1 VNLSALS
8 FLTRVVPQV
17 VLASFA
23 LSCSVVSARPS
34 GWPQVV
40 DEDVMRDSVRV
51 QSTRTMTLDL
61 PAAAD
66 QAFPLFGPV
75 RESEWSP
82 DWKPTFVAPTTPA
95 QAPGGAVF
103 TTDSPTGS
111 ALWVMT
117 DYDPARHVVRYVHVR
132 PGQLI
137 AQIWIEVR
145 AMSPQASQADVT
157 FRYTVLGPEG
167 SAMLAHFV
175 KAFPEYK
182 LNWEHAV
189 GGALGHGASHFN
201 LHHH

>member
-1 VNLSALS
+1 MSILSLV
-8 FLTRVVPQV
+8 TRVAPQV
-17 VLASFA
+17 ALATFA
-23 LSCSVVSARPS
+23 LSCSIVSARPS
-34 GWPQVV
+34 GWPQVA

-51 QSTRTMTLDL
+51 QSTRTMTLEL
-61 PAAAD
+61 PGSAD

-75 RESEWSP
+75 REGEWSP
-82 DWKPTFVAPTTPA
+82 GWKPAFIVPTTAA
-95 QAPGGAVF
+95 QTLGGAVF
-103 TTDSPTGS
+103 TTDGPTGS

-117 DYDPARHVVRYVHVR
+117 DYSPAQHVVRYVHVR

-167 SAMLAHFV
+167 EAMLAHFV
-175 KAFPEYK
+175 EKFPEFK
-182 LNWEHAV
+182 PHWEQAV
-189 GGALGHGASHFN
+189 GGALTHGASHFH